1 MISFWKRNMT
11 NIETIPKRDMIGN
24 GKSSKRKTVQLKS
37 VKLWYLRNESMSSFQ
52 AISEKEKTTTKENE
66 LHELSE
72 LKSVAEKPNSSLV
85 PKSDVTLILL
95 TMK

>member
-1 MISFWKRNMT
+1 MEK
-11 NIETIPKRDMIGN
+11 
-24 GKSSKRKTVQLKS
+24 VQRE
-37 VKLWYLRNESMSSFQ
+37 KLYNSNPLNFGICENESMSSFQ
-52 AISEKEKTTTKENE
+52 AISEKEKTTNKENE

-72 LKSVAEKPNSSLV
+72 LKSVAEKLNSSLV